1 MENKWK
7 SIRTK
12 KLFTPDNQ
20 YLNFMSLINR
30 KSYVHLG
37 LQLIH
42 PLFAEMSSAMISIKE
57 WLSWSHSYRREMGRK
72 GCMSNCTTLKI
83 KQAVKTDLLKRWEK
97 VRRLQEESPIVSF
110 YSHVYNSIPSHKITL
125 EEMDAPPQ
133 YPDLNMTEAVFRHLR
148 NKRRLITKAE
158 LRMFFKTVG
167 ELFLLKEF
175 TTTLRTNCF
184 CLMYCREEIKTTSF
198 R

>member
-1 MENKWK
+1 MKPLLQKGNGEKRLYVKLHNAQNQTSCENRSSKE
-7 SIRTK
+7 
-12 KLFTPDNQ
+12 
-20 YLNFMSLINR
+20 MR
-30 KSYVHLG
+30 KS
-37 LQLIH
+37 Q
-42 PLFAEMSSAMISIKE
+42 
-57 WLSWSHSYRREMGRK
+57 
-72 GCMSNCTTLKI
+72 TT
-83 KQAVKTDLLKRWEK
+83 
-97 VRRLQEESPIVSF
+97 SIVSF

-125 EEMDAPPQ
+125 EVMDAPPQ